1 MSKKI
6 VAWSVAAIAGFVLL
20 HVTLGAKFDLFNLD
34 RERTPAAIFSSL
46 QFIASGY
53 ALAVIFFSHSAR
65 SKKMVWG
72 SFMVLFVLLG
82 LDEISELHE
91 NAVYYLVKYVPPFP
105 FFHSGTPMWTVFM
118 SPIILGVAL
127 LFIAALREIYAKNR
141 RAGRI
146 LIAGGILVVVA
157 LSLEFMGGVTTL
169 QPLLPFFIPLE
180 ESAELLAGALF
191 LWGFSLYAQEK
202 FFAAYKKRE

>member
-1 MSKKI
+1 
-6 VAWSVAAIAGFVLL
+6 
-20 HVTLGAKFDLFNLD
+20 
-34 RERTPAAIFSSL
+34 
-46 QFIASGY
+46 
-53 ALAVIFFSHSAR
+53 
-65 SKKMVWG
+65 
-72 SFMVLFVLLG
+72 MVLFVLLG